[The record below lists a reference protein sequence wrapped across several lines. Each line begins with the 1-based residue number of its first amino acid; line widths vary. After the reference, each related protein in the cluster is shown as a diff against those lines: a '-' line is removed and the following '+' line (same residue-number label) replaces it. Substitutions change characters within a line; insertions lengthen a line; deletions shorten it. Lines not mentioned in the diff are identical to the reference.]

1 MKPTDDSVAKALFK
15 KKLIKQKDIKFDLSS
30 YLFDKQ
36 LSFVSDPSRFKIAM
50 CSRRSGKTVSCAA
63 HLIKTALDAPDL
75 VCLYITLSRNNA
87 KKIIWKELLKI
98 NNDYQLGGVENISE
112 LSISFPNQS
121 VIYLSGAKDS
131 SEIEKFRGMA
141 VKLVYIDEAQSFRSY
156 IEDLITDVLVPSLM
170 DYRGTLCLIGTP
182 PPVPVGFFYNTFKDD
197 SVIWTKHEWNF
208 FQNPFIVKKSKTTHQ
223 VMLDEELL
231 RRGVDV
237 SDPSI
242 QREWFGNCVQDTN
255 SLLLHYNK
263 EKNHIQDLPSGNYT
277 YLMGVDLGFRDANA
291 IAVLAWSEHSPN
303 IYLVEE
309 KLARGQDVT
318 DLMNMIEEVRSRYD
332 VSKIV
337 MDTGGLGKTIAE
349 ELIRRHKIPLQAAD
363 KVRKMENV
371 ALLNDF
377 LRSGRFKAS
386 SKSAFAQDCM
396 LVEIDR
402 DKTRPDKIVVSDRYH
417 SDIVDAVLYAFK
429 ESYAY
434 TYEKPIAKPKI
445 GTPEWAEQE
454 QDDMWEAAVA
464 HFTERNNQE

>member
-1 MKPTDDSVAKALFK
+1 MKTNPGIARQII
-15 KKLIKQKDIKFDLSS
+15 KKLQVTQKDMKFDLST

-36 LSFVSDPSRFKIAM
+36 LSFVSDSSRFKIAM

-63 HLIKTALDAPDL
+63 HLIKTAIDAPDL

-98 NNDYQLGGVENISE
+98 NNDYQLGGIENISE
-112 LSISFPNQS
+112 LSITFPNKS

-182 PPVPVGFFYNTFKDD
+182 PPVPVGFFHDTFNNE
-197 SVIWTKHEWNF
+197 SLTWTKHEWNF
-208 FQNPFIVKKSKTTHQ
+208 FDNPHIVKKSKTTHQ
-223 VMLDEELL
+223 SMLDEELV
-231 RRGVDV
+231 RRGVTMA
-237 SDPSI
+237 DPSI
-242 QREWFGNCVQDTN
+242 QREWFGRCVQDTN

-263 EKNHIQDLPSGNYT
+263 DKNDLITLPEGKYT

-303 IYLVEE
+303 IYLLEE

-318 DLMNMIEEVRSRYD
+318 DLMNMVEEVRQRYD
-332 VSKIV
+332 ISKIV
-337 MDTGGLGKTIAE
+337 IDTGGLGKMVAE
-349 ELIRRHKIPLQAAD
+349 ELIRRHKIPLMAAD

-377 LRSGRFKAS
+377 LRSGRFKA
-386 SKSAFAQDCM
+386 KKGSAFAEDCM
-396 LVEIDR
+396 LVEIDK

-417 SDIVDAVLYAFK
+417 SDIIDAVLYAFK

-434 TYEKPIAKPKI
+434 TYEKPIDKPKI
-445 GTPEWAEQE
+445 GTPEWGVQEQE
-454 QDDMWEAAVA
+454 SMWESALD
-464 HFTERNNQE
+464 HFTKQQEET